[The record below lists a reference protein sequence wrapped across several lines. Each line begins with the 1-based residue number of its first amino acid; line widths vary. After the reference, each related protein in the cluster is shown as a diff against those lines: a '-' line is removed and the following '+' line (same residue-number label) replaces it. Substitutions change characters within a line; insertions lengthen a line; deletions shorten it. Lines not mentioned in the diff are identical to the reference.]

1 MNAAR
6 SSPVKAR
13 GAYESKH
20 IAREMDRLG
29 VGVGSGIPSA
39 NTSTLSLPLTSQPL
53 PSIAGGG
60 SILNSTTSD
69 TAPYQE
75 LHVHVL
81 PLFNSENLKLPI
93 EELNGLV
100 KQHIQAVISRG
111 PSRARAV
118 LEQDVKD
125 LVNMGMITL
134 NAKLQGLEEETLL
147 TRVVQIWGFFWD
159 QVLLYLEGVFLPLQ
173 TEKILQNLARN
184 TKTVRPGSP
193 GSPAHDLP
201 GVVPLV
207 GCPTIDVRN
216 VVLQSFRDSIIQPI
230 WQKLYDQLLAMGKDV
245 STLHARWI
253 DSGLGQPLPS
263 IAGGGSILNS
273 TTSDTAPYQELH
285 VHVLPLFN
293 SENLKLPIE
302 ELNGLVKQHIQAV
315 ISRGPSRARAVLE
328 QDVKDLVNMGMITLN
343 AKLQGLEEETLL
355 TRVVQIW
362 GFFWDQVLPY
372 LEGVFLPLQTE
383 KILQNLARNTKT
395 VRPGSPGSPAHD
407 LPGVVPLVG
416 CPTIDVRNVVL
427 QSFRDSIIQPIWQK
441 LYDQLLAMGKD
452 VDASASLGD
461 RSARLQQML
470 LVLSSASSRSI
481 LLSQSSQLSPMN
493 PGEEAVTHLLRAI
506 LRVRALASSRG
517 AQSHQRLPPPPALGF
532 GGPSAGTGAAG
543 MLFGAAPRDRRGR
556 IAHKEPP
563 QRDGMVFSDDAD
575 GDVFA
580 PPGPRD
586 EIEVQERQFLDSLK
600 SPVPQSEVGPGS
612 PENKKPTT
620 RAPEQADTRGLGFAT
635 AMRAVI

>member
-1 MNAAR
+1 MLKSRRDLPPISNPRAASPLPPRRSHDSRPDSPLPFFDSERRRSNSDGTAPTPRPAPRPLAVHVPSPVQEKSAGAGGSMASSDPRIKPIPTPQRSGTSNTTSSSLFVPHSLGISRSQGGTPRDPTAGSTSSSPMNVAR

-13 GAYESKH
+13 GTYDSKH

-29 VGVGSGIPSA
+29 VSSGIPSA
-39 NTSTLSLPLTSQPL
+39 NPSTLSLPLTSQPL

-93 EELNGLV
+93 EELNTLV
-100 KQHIQAVISRG
+100 KQHIQAVISRA
-111 PSRARAV
+111 PSRA
-118 LEQDVKD
+118 
-125 LVNMGMITL
+125 
-134 NAKLQGLEEETLL
+134 
-147 TRVVQIWGFFWD
+147 
-159 QVLLYLEGVFLPLQ
+159 
-173 TEKILQNLARN
+173 LA
-184 TKTVRPGSP
+184 
-193 GSPAHDLP
+193 A
-201 GVVPLV
+201 
-207 GCPTIDVRN
+207 
-216 VVLQSFRDSIIQPI
+216 
-230 WQKLYDQLLAMGKDV
+230 
-245 STLHARWI
+245 
-253 DSGLGQPLPS
+253 
-263 IAGGGSILNS
+263 
-273 TTSDTAPYQELH
+273 
-285 VHVLPLFN
+285 
-293 SENLKLPIE
+293 
-302 ELNGLVKQHIQAV
+302 
-315 ISRGPSRARAVLE
+315 LE

-383 KILQNLARNTKT
+383 KILQNLARNPKT

-416 CPTIDVRNVVL
+416 CTTIDVRNVVL

-452 VDASASLGD
+452 VEASASLGD

-493 PGEEAVTHLLRAI
+493 AGEEAVTHLLRAI
-506 LRVRALASSRG
+506 LRVRALANSGG
-517 AQSHQRLPPPPALGF
+517 AQRLPPPPALGF
-532 GGPSAGTGAAG
+532 GGPAAGTGAAG

-556 IAHKEPP
+556 IAHKEPA
-563 QRDGMVFSDDAD
+563 QRDAMLFSDDTD

-580 PPGPRD
+580 PSRD
-586 EIEVQERQFLDSLK
+586 ETETKDRQKERQFLDSLK
-600 SPVPQSEVGPGS
+600 SPVPQNEVSPGS
-612 PENKKPTT
+612 PENKKPPA
-620 RAPEQADTRGLGFAT
+620 RAPEQVDPRGLGFAT
-635 AMRAVI
+635 AIRAVI

>member
-1 MNAAR
+1 MLKSRRDLPPISNPRAASPLPPRRSHDSRSDSPLPFLDSERRRSNSDGTAPTPRPAPRPLAVHVPSPVQEKSAGAGGSISSSSDPRIRPIPALQRSGTSSTGGSSLFASHSLGVSRSQGGTPRDPTAGSTTSSPMNAAR

-39 NTSTLSLPLTSQPL
+39 NTSTLSLPLTS
-53 PSIAGGG
+53 
-60 SILNSTTSD
+60 
-69 TAPYQE
+69 
-75 LHVHVL
+75 
-81 PLFNSENLKLPI
+81 
-93 EELNGLV
+93 
-100 KQHIQAVISRG
+100 
-111 PSRARAV
+111 
-118 LEQDVKD
+118 
-125 LVNMGMITL
+125 
-134 NAKLQGLEEETLL
+134 
-147 TRVVQIWGFFWD
+147 
-159 QVLLYLEGVFLPLQ
+159 
-173 TEKILQNLARN
+173 
-184 TKTVRPGSP
+184 
-193 GSPAHDLP
+193 
-201 GVVPLV
+201 
-207 GCPTIDVRN
+207 
-216 VVLQSFRDSIIQPI
+216 
-230 WQKLYDQLLAMGKDV
+230 
-245 STLHARWI
+245 
-253 DSGLGQPLPS
+253 QPLPS

-517 AQSHQRLPPPPALGF
+517 AQSHQRLPPPPALGIAHKEPAQREGMVF
-532 GGPSAGTGAAG
+532 SDDADGDVFTASRDEIEAKERQFLDSLKSPVPQNEASPGSPENKKPTTRAIDQKLTTPSMRPYRAYKT
-543 MLFGAAPRDRRGR
+543 PRDRRGR

>member
-1 MNAAR
+1 MLKSRRDLPPISNPRAVSPLPPRRSHDSRPESPLPFLDAERRRSNSDGTAPTPRPAPRPLAVHVPSPVQEKSTGAGGSSSSSSSDPRIRPVPAPQRSGTSSTGASSLFAPHSLGMSRSQGGTPRDTITSSTSSSPMNAAR
-6 SSPVKAR
+6 SSPVKSR
-13 GAYESKH
+13 AYESKH
-20 IAREMDRLG
+20 IVRDMDRLG
-29 VGVGSGIPSA
+29 MGVGSGVPSA
-39 NTSTLSLPLTSQPL
+39 NASTMSLPLTTQPL

-60 SILNSTTSD
+60 SILNSSTAD

-100 KQHIQAVISRG
+100 RQHIQAALSRG
-111 PSRARAV
+111 PNRALAM

-134 NAKLQGLEEETLL
+134 NAKLT
-147 TRVVQIWGFFWD
+147 
-159 QVLLYLEGVFLPLQ
+159 
-173 TEKILQNLARN
+173 
-184 TKTVRPGSP
+184 
-193 GSPAHDLP
+193 
-201 GVVPLV
+201 
-207 GCPTIDVRN
+207 
-216 VVLQSFRDSIIQPI
+216 
-230 WQKLYDQLLAMGKDV
+230 
-245 STLHARWI
+245 
-253 DSGLGQPLPS
+253 
-263 IAGGGSILNS
+263 
-273 TTSDTAPYQELH
+273 
-285 VHVLPLFN
+285 
-293 SENLKLPIE
+293 
-302 ELNGLVKQHIQAV
+302 
-315 ISRGPSRARAVLE
+315 
-328 QDVKDLVNMGMITLN
+328 
-343 AKLQGLEEETLL
+343 GLEEETLL

-372 LEGVFLPLQTE
+372 LEGVFLPLQTD
-383 KILQNLARNTKT
+383 KLLQNLARNAKS

-416 CPTIDVRNVVL
+416 CTTIDVRNVVL

-441 LYDQLLAMGKD
+441 LYDQLVAMGKD
-452 VDASASLGD
+452 VEASASLGD

-481 LLSQSSQLSPMN
+481 LLSQFSQLSPMN

-506 LRVRALASSRG
+506 LRVRALASSGG
-517 AQSHQRLPPPPALGF
+517 AQPHQRLPPPPALGF

-556 IAHKEPP
+556 IAHKEPL
-563 QRDGMVFSDDAD
+563 QRDGVLFSDDTD

-580 PPGPRD
+580 PSRD
-586 EIEVQERQFLDSLK
+586 EIEVKERQFLDSLK
-600 SPVPQSEVGPGS
+600 SPVPQNEVGPGS
-612 PENKKPTT
+612 PETKKPVT
-620 RAPEQADTRGLGFAT
+620 RAPEQVDTRGLGFAT

>member
-1 MNAAR
+1 MLKSRRDLPPISNPRAASPLPPRRSHDSRPDSPLPFLEPERRRSNSDGTAPTPRPPPRPLAVHVPSPVQEKNTSTGAGGSISSSSDPRTRPIPAPQRSGTSSAGGSSLFAPHSLGMSRSQGGTPRDPITGSASSSPMNAAR
-6 SSPVKAR
+6 SSPVKSR
-13 GAYESKH
+13 GTYESKH
-20 IAREMDRLG
+20 LAREMDRLG
-29 VGVGSGIPSA
+29 VGAGSGVPSA
-39 NTSTLSLPLTSQPL
+39 NASTLSLPLASQPL

-100 KQHIQAVISRG
+100 RQHIQSAVSRG
-111 PSRARAV
+111 PSRA
-118 LEQDVKD
+118 
-125 LVNMGMITL
+125 
-134 NAKLQGLEEETLL
+134 
-147 TRVVQIWGFFWD
+147 
-159 QVLLYLEGVFLPLQ
+159 
-173 TEKILQNLARN
+173 LA
-184 TKTVRPGSP
+184 T
-193 GSPAHDLP
+193 
-201 GVVPLV
+201 
-207 GCPTIDVRN
+207 
-216 VVLQSFRDSIIQPI
+216 
-230 WQKLYDQLLAMGKDV
+230 
-245 STLHARWI
+245 
-253 DSGLGQPLPS
+253 
-263 IAGGGSILNS
+263 
-273 TTSDTAPYQELH
+273 
-285 VHVLPLFN
+285 
-293 SENLKLPIE
+293 
-302 ELNGLVKQHIQAV
+302 
-315 ISRGPSRARAVLE
+315 LE

-383 KILQNLARNTKT
+383 KLLQNLARNSKT

-416 CPTIDVRNVVL
+416 CATIDVRNVVL

-441 LYDQLLAMGKD
+441 LYDQLVAMGKD
-452 VDASASLGD
+452 VEASASLGD

-506 LRVRALASSRG
+506 LRVRALASSG
-517 AQSHQRLPPPPALGF
+517 GTQPHQRLPPPPALGF
-532 GGPSAGTGAAG
+532 GGHSASTGAAG

-556 IAHKEPP
+556 IAHKEPV
-563 QRDGMVFSDDAD
+563 QREGMVFSDDAD

-580 PPGPRD
+580 PSRD
-586 EIEVQERQFLDSLK
+586 EIDVKERQFLESLK
-600 SPVPQSEVGPGS
+600 SPALPNEVGPGS
-612 PENKKPTT
+612 PEGKKPPT
-620 RAPEQADTRGLGFAT
+620 RAPEHQADLRGLGFAT